1 MSISI
6 TVRNGT
12 AIGKE
17 SLCRTCR
24 YAHIQLGYSE
34 SEEEVRC
41 GYFGEQPRLVPF
53 PVSQCSDYL
62 SKLAPTLY
70 ELEKI
75 AFILDVKNVKVASR
89 VGFAGAG
96 VIAGTCEEDSE

>member
-24 YAHIQLGYSE
+24 YASILLGYSE
-34 SEEEVRC
+34 SEEEIRC
-41 GYFGEQPRLVPF
+41 GYFSALPRLVPF
-53 PVSQCSDYL
+53 PVSRCSDYL
-62 SKLAPTLY
+62 NKLAPTLY

-75 AFILDVKNVKVASR
+75 AFIIDVKDVKATSR
-89 VGFAGAG
+89 VGFAGA
-96 VIAGTCEEDSE
+96 VVTASTCEEDSE

>member
-24 YAHIQLGYSE
+24 YASIQLGYSE
-34 SEEEVRC
+34 SEEEIRC
-41 GYFGEQPRLVPF
+41 GYFGERPRLVPF
-53 PVSQCSDYL
+53 AVSRCSDYL
-62 SKLAPTLY
+62 SRLVPTLY
-70 ELEKI
+70 EMEKI
-75 AFILDVKNVKVASR
+75 AFVLDVKDVKVTSR
-89 VGFAGAG
+89 VGFAGA
-96 VIAGTCEEDSE
+96 VVTADTCEGDSE

>member
-12 AIGKE
+12 AVGRE

-24 YAHIQLGYSE
+24 HAHIQLGYSE

-41 GYFGEQPRLVPF
+41 GYHYEAPRLVLF
-53 PVSQCSDYL
+53 AVRECSDYL
-62 SKLAPTLY
+62 SKLVPTLR
-70 ELEKI
+70 EMEEM
-75 AFILDVKNVKVASR
+75 AFVIDLKKGNPRA
-89 VGFAGAG
+89 GFGGATVLIG
-96 VIAGTCEEDSE
+96 KREEDSE

>member
-24 YAHIQLGYSE
+24 YASIQLGYSE
-34 SEEEVRC
+34 SEEEIRC
-41 GYFGEQPRLVPF
+41 GYFSEQPRRVPF
-53 PVSQCSDYL
+53 AVSRCSDYL
-62 SKLAPTLY
+62 SKLVPTLY
-70 ELEKI
+70 EMEKI
-75 AFILDVKNVKVASR
+75 AFVIEVKDVKATSR
-89 VGFAGAG
+89 VGFAGVVVTAD
-96 VIAGTCEEDSE
+96 ACEEDSE

>member
-1 MSISI
+1 MTISI

-24 YAHIQLGYSE
+24 YASILLGYSE
-34 SEEEVRC
+34 SEEEIRC
-41 GYFGEQPRLVPF
+41 GFYSALPRLVSF
-53 PVSQCSDYL
+53 PVSRCNDYL
-62 SKLAPTLY
+62 SKLTPTLY

-75 AFILDVKNVKVASR
+75 AFIIDVKDVRETSR
-89 VGFAGAG
+89 VGFGG
-96 VIAGTCEEDSE
+96 VAVTVGKREEDSE

>member
-12 AIGKE
+12 VIGKE

-24 YAHIQLGYSE
+24 YASILLGYSE
-34 SEEEVRC
+34 SEEEIRC
-41 GYFGEQPRLVPF
+41 GYFSALPRLVPF
-53 PVSQCSDYL
+53 PVSRCSDYL
-62 SKLAPTLY
+62 SKLVPTLY

-75 AFILDVKNVKVASR
+75 AFIIDLNKVVESKID
-89 VGFAGAG
+89 GFGSAVLAGKAD
-96 VIAGTCEEDSE
+96 TEDE

>member
-12 AIGKE
+12 ATGKE

-24 YAHIQLGYSE
+24 YASILLGYSE
-34 SEEEVRC
+34 SEVEIRC
-41 GYFGEQPRLVPF
+41 GYFSELPRLVPF
-53 PVSQCSDYL
+53 PVNRCSDYL
-62 SKLAPTLY
+62 SKLVPTLY

-75 AFILDVKNVKVASR
+75 AFIIDVKDVKATSR
-89 VGFAGAG
+89 VGFAGA
-96 VIAGTCEEDSE
+96 VVTAGTCEEDSE

>member
-24 YAHIQLGYSE
+24 YASILLGYSE
-34 SEEEVRC
+34 SEEETRC
-41 GYFGEQPRLVPF
+41 GFYSALPRLVPF
-53 PVSQCSDYL
+53 PVSSCSDNL
-62 SKLAPTLY
+62 SRLVPTLY

-75 AFILDVKNVKVASR
+75 AFILDVRDVKATSR
-89 VGFAGAG
+89 VGFAGAA
-96 VIAGTCEEDSE
+96 VTDGTREEDSE